1 METIINSS
9 HTRMK
14 SHELGTAILK
24 ASALLLSALLS
35 LLPAVSQAQSPDQKP
50 IKIGILSDMSGPYA
64 DQAGLGSVEA
74 ARMAIEEM
82 GGKIDNRPIELVSAD
97 HQHKTDVALGIV
109 RRWFDLDGVD
119 VVADMPNSGVAL
131 AVQQLTRER
140 NKIALFATA
149 ATTELTGKQCSPNGI
164 QWVYDAYSNAAG
176 LAKALIK
183 QGQKSWY
190 FITVDYA
197 LGQSLELEASKAIR
211 QAGGSIVGAVRHPLN
226 TADFSSYL
234 VHASETPAQV
244 IALANAGADTINSLK
259 QAKEFGLMNKPDR
272 TLVTPLVYIS
282 DIHSL
287 GLDLAGGL
295 TFVEGFYWDFD
306 DQTRAW
312 SKRFF
317 DRRGA
322 MPTMTH
328 AGVYSQ
334 VRHYLQ
340 AVRDTGTSDAQAV
353 LAKMRATPVNDFFS
367 HGGQIRA
374 DGRMVHDMLLVQVKR
389 PNEQKY
395 PWDYYKIVTVIPGS
409 EAFRPLS
416 ESECPLVR

>member
-1 METIINSS
+1 
-9 HTRMK
+9 
-14 SHELGTAILK
+14 LK
-24 ASALLLSALLS
+24 PSALLLSAFLS
-35 LLPAVSQAQSPDQKP
+35 LLPAVSQAQTADQKP

-74 ARMAIEEM
+74 AKMAIEDI
-82 GGKIDNRPIELVSAD
+82 GGKIGNRTIELVSAD

-109 RRWFDLDGVD
+109 RRWFDIDGVD

-259 QAKEFGLMNKPDR
+259 QAKEFGLMSKPDR

-295 TFVEGFYWDFD
+295 TFVEGFYWDLD

-340 AVRDTGTSDAQAV
+340 AVRDAGTSDAQAV

-367 HGGQIRA
+367 HGGQIRP

-395 PWDYYKIVTVIPGS
+395 PWDYYKVLTVIPGA

>member
-1 METIINSS
+1 MLICA
-9 HTRMK
+9 
-14 SHELGTAILK
+14 LIL
-24 ASALLLSALLS
+24 AFAGIAH
-35 LLPAVSQAQSPDQKP
+35 AQSVDQKP
-50 IKIGILSDMSGPYA
+50 IKIGVLSDMSGPYA
-64 DQAGLGSVEA
+64 DQAGAGSVEA
-74 ARMAIEEM
+74 ARMAIEDV
-82 GGKIDNRPIELVSAD
+82 GGKIGNRNIELVSAD
-97 HQHKTDVALGIV
+97 HQHKTDVALSIV
-109 RRWFDLDGVD
+109 RRWFDVEGVD
-119 VVADMPNSGVAL
+119 VVTDMPNSGVAL
-131 AVQQLTRER
+131 AVQQLTKER

-183 QGQKSWY
+183 QGKKSWY

-197 LGQSLELEASKAIR
+197 LGQSLEAEATKAIQ
-211 QAGGSIVGAVRHPLN
+211 QAGGTIAGTVRHPLN

-234 VHASETPAQV
+234 VHASDTPAQV

-259 QAKEFGLMNKPDR
+259 QAKEFGLMNNPNR

-287 GLDLAGGL
+287 GLNLAGGL
-295 TFVEGFYWDFD
+295 TFVEGFYWDLD

-328 AGVYSQ
+328 AGVYSE
-334 VRHYLQ
+334 VRHYLE
-340 AVRDTGTSDAQAV
+340 AVKAAGTTETQTV
-353 LAKMRATPVNDFFS
+353 LAKMRDTPVNDFFS

-389 PNEQKY
+389 ADEQRY
-395 PWDYYKIVTVIPGS
+395 PWDYYKILSVIPAS

-416 ESECPLVR
+416 ESQCPLVH

>member
-1 METIINSS
+1 MPSITKLLFCTLFLAFAATAHGQSS
-9 HTRMK
+9 
-14 SHELGTAILK
+14 
-24 ASALLLSALLS
+24 
-35 LLPAVSQAQSPDQKP
+35 DQRP
-50 IKIGILSDMSGPYA
+50 IKIGVLSDMSGPYA
-64 DQAGLGSVEA
+64 DQAGAGSVEA
-74 ARMAIEEM
+74 ARMAIEDA
-82 GGKIDNRPIELVSAD
+82 GGKIGGRNIELVSAD
-97 HQHKTDVALGIV
+97 HQHKTDVALSIV

-183 QGQKSWY
+183 QGKKSWY

-197 LGQSLELEASKAIR
+197 LGQSLELEATKAIQ
-211 QAGGSIVGAVRHPLN
+211 QAGGTVAGAVRHPLN

-234 VHASETPAQV
+234 VHASDTPAQV

-295 TFVEGFYWDFD
+295 TFVEGFYWDLD

-328 AGVYSQ
+328 AGVYSEI
-334 VRHYLQ
+334 RHYLE
-340 AVRDTGTSDAQAV
+340 AVKATATTDPQTV

-367 HGGQIRA
+367 HGGQIRP
-374 DGRMVHDMLLVQVKR
+374 DGRMAHDMLLVQVKG
-389 PNEQKY
+389 PDEQKY
-395 PWDYYKIVTVIPGS
+395 PWDYYKVLAVIPAA

-416 ESECPLVR
+416 ESQCPLIH

>member
-1 METIINSS
+1 MLICA
-9 HTRMK
+9 
-14 SHELGTAILK
+14 LIL
-24 ASALLLSALLS
+24 AFAGIAH
-35 LLPAVSQAQSPDQKP
+35 AQSVDQKP
-50 IKIGILSDMSGPYA
+50 IKIGVLSDMSGPYA
-64 DQAGLGSVEA
+64 DQAGAGSVEA
-74 ARMAIEEM
+74 ARMAIEDV
-82 GGKIDNRPIELVSAD
+82 GGKIGNRNIELVSAD
-97 HQHKTDVALGIV
+97 HQHKTDVALSIV
-109 RRWFDLDGVD
+109 RRWFDVEGVD
-119 VVADMPNSGVAL
+119 VVTDMPNSGVAL
-131 AVQQLTRER
+131 AVQQLTKER

-183 QGQKSWY
+183 QGKKSWY

-197 LGQSLELEASKAIR
+197 LGQSLEAEATKAIQ
-211 QAGGSIVGAVRHPLN
+211 QAGGTIAGTVRHPLN

-234 VHASETPAQV
+234 VHASDTPAQV

-259 QAKEFGLMNKPDR
+259 QAKEFGLMNNPNR

-287 GLDLAGGL
+287 GLNLAGGL
-295 TFVEGFYWDFD
+295 TFVEGFYWDLD

-328 AGVYSQ
+328 AGVYSE

-340 AVRDTGTSDAQAV
+340 AVKAAGTTETQTV
-353 LAKMRATPVNDFFS
+353 LAKMRDTPVNDFFS

-389 PNEQKY
+389 VDEQRY
-395 PWDYYKIVTVIPGS
+395 PWDYYKILSVIPAS

-416 ESECPLVR
+416 ESQCPLVH

>member
-1 METIINSS
+1 MPTTS
-9 HTRMK
+9 RM
-14 SHELGTAILK
+14 LICALIL
-24 ASALLLSALLS
+24 AFAGIAH
-35 LLPAVSQAQSPDQKP
+35 AQSVDQKP
-50 IKIGILSDMSGPYA
+50 IKIGVLSDMSGPYA
-64 DQAGLGSVEA
+64 DQAGAGSVEA
-74 ARMAIEEM
+74 ARMAIEDV
-82 GGKIDNRPIELVSAD
+82 GGKIGNRNIELVSAD
-97 HQHKTDVALGIV
+97 HQHKTDVALSIV
-109 RRWFDLDGVD
+109 RRWFDVEGVD
-119 VVADMPNSGVAL
+119 VVTDMPNSGVAL
-131 AVQQLTRER
+131 AVQQLTKER

-183 QGQKSWY
+183 QGKKSWY

-197 LGQSLELEASKAIR
+197 LGQSLEAEATKAIQ
-211 QAGGSIVGAVRHPLN
+211 QAGGTIAGTVRHPLN

-234 VHASETPAQV
+234 VHASDTPAQV

-259 QAKEFGLMNKPDR
+259 QAKEFGLMNNPNR

-287 GLDLAGGL
+287 GLNLAGGL
-295 TFVEGFYWDFD
+295 TFVEGFYWDLD

-328 AGVYSQ
+328 AGVYSE
-334 VRHYLQ
+334 VRHYLE
-340 AVRDTGTSDAQAV
+340 AVKAAGTTETQNV
-353 LAKMRATPVNDFFS
+353 LAKMRDTPVNDFFS

-389 PNEQKY
+389 ADEQRY
-395 PWDYYKIVTVIPGS
+395 PWDYYKILSVIPAS

-416 ESECPLVR
+416 ESQCPLVH

>member
-1 METIINSS
+1 LFLAISA
-9 HTRMK
+9 
-14 SHELGTAILK
+14 TAH
-24 ASALLLSALLS
+24 
-35 LLPAVSQAQSPDQKP
+35 AQSADQKP
-50 IKIGILSDMSGPYA
+50 IKIGVLSDMSGPYA
-64 DQAGLGSVEA
+64 DQAGTGSVEA
-74 ARMAIEEM
+74 ARMAIEDA
-82 GGKIDNRPIELVSAD
+82 GGKIGGRNIELVSAD
-97 HQHKTDVALGIV
+97 HQHKTDVALSIV
-109 RRWFDLDGVD
+109 RRWFDVDGVD
-119 VVADMPNSGVAL
+119 VVTDMPNSGVAL

-183 QGQKSWY
+183 QGKKSWY

-197 LGQSLELEASKAIR
+197 LGQSLELEATKAVQ
-211 QAGGSIVGAVRHPLN
+211 QAGGTIAGAVRHPLN

-234 VHASETPAQV
+234 VHASDTPAQV

-295 TFVEGFYWDFD
+295 TFVEGFYWDLD
-306 DQTRAW
+306 DETRAW

-328 AGVYSQ
+328 AGVYSE
-334 VRHYLQ
+334 VRHYLA
-340 AVRDTGTSDAQAV
+340 AVKATGTTDPQAV

-367 HGGQIRA
+367 HGGQIRP
-374 DGRMVHDMLLVQVKR
+374 DGRMAHDMLLVQVKR
-389 PNEQKY
+389 PDEQKY
-395 PWDYYKIVTVIPGS
+395 PWDYYKVLAVIPAA

-416 ESECPLVR
+416 ESQCPLLH

>member
-1 METIINSS
+1 MPSITMLLFC
-9 HTRMK
+9 T
-14 SHELGTAILK
+14 
-24 ASALLLSALLS
+24 LLLAFSATADAQ
-35 LLPAVSQAQSPDQKP
+35 PADQRP
-50 IKIGILSDMSGPYA
+50 IKIGVLSDMSGPYA
-64 DQAGLGSVEA
+64 DQAGAGSVEA
-74 ARMAIEEM
+74 ARMAIEDA
-82 GGKIDNRPIELVSAD
+82 GGKIGGRNIELLSAD
-97 HQHKTDVALGIV
+97 HQHKTDVALSIV
-109 RRWFDLDGVD
+109 RRWFDVEGVD
-119 VVADMPNSGVAL
+119 VVTDMPNSGVAL
-131 AVQQLTRER
+131 AVQQLTKER
-140 NKIALFATA
+140 NKVALFATA

-183 QGQKSWY
+183 QGKKSWY

-197 LGQSLELEASKAIR
+197 LGQSLEAEASKAIQ
-211 QAGGSIVGAVRHPLN
+211 QAGGTIAGAVRHPLN

-234 VHASETPAQV
+234 IHASNTPAQV

-317 DRRGA
+317 DRQGA

-328 AGVYSQ
+328 AGVYSE
-334 VRHYLQ
+334 VRHYLE
-340 AVRDTGTSDAQAV
+340 AVKAAATTDTQAV

-389 PNEQKY
+389 PDEQKY
-395 PWDYYKIVTVIPGS
+395 PWDYYKILTVIPAS

-416 ESECPLVR
+416 ESQCPLVH

>member
-1 METIINSS
+1 
-9 HTRMK
+9 
-14 SHELGTAILK
+14 LK
-24 ASALLLSALLS
+24 ASALLLSAVLS
-35 LLPAVSQAQSPDQKP
+35 FFPAVSQAQSADQKP

-74 ARMAIEEM
+74 AKMAIEDI
-82 GGKIDNRPIELVSAD
+82 GGKIGNRTIELVSAD

-109 RRWFDLDGVD
+109 RRWFDIDGVD

-259 QAKEFGLMNKPDR
+259 QAKEFGLMSKPDR

-295 TFVEGFYWDFD
+295 TFVEGFYWDLD

-340 AVRDTGTSDAQAV
+340 AVRDAGTTDSQAV

-395 PWDYYKIVTVIPGS
+395 PWDYYKVLTVIPGA

-416 ESECPLVR
+416 ESECPLVH

>member
-1 METIINSS
+1 
-9 HTRMK
+9 
-14 SHELGTAILK
+14 LK
-24 ASALLLSALLS
+24 ASALLLSAVLS
-35 LLPAVSQAQSPDQKP
+35 LFPAVSQAQSADQKP

-74 ARMAIEEM
+74 AKMAIEDI
-82 GGKIDNRPIELVSAD
+82 GGKIGNRTIELVSAD

-109 RRWFDLDGVD
+109 RRWFDIDGVD

-259 QAKEFGLMNKPDR
+259 QAKEFGLMSKPDR

-295 TFVEGFYWDFD
+295 TFVEGFYWDLD

-340 AVRDTGTSDAQAV
+340 AVRDAGTTDSQAV

-367 HGGQIRA
+367 HGGQIRP

-395 PWDYYKIVTVIPGS
+395 PWDYYKVLTVIPGA

-416 ESECPLVR
+416 ESECPLVH

>member
-1 METIINSS
+1 MPTTS
-9 HTRMK
+9 RM
-14 SHELGTAILK
+14 LICALIL
-24 ASALLLSALLS
+24 AFAGIAH
-35 LLPAVSQAQSPDQKP
+35 AQSVDQKP
-50 IKIGILSDMSGPYA
+50 IKIGVLSDMSGPYA
-64 DQAGLGSVEA
+64 DQAGAGSVEA
-74 ARMAIEEM
+74 ARMAIEDV
-82 GGKIDNRPIELVSAD
+82 GGKIGNRNIELVSAD
-97 HQHKTDVALGIV
+97 HQHKTDVALSIV
-109 RRWFDLDGVD
+109 RRWFDVEGVD
-119 VVADMPNSGVAL
+119 VVTDMPNSGVAL
-131 AVQQLTRER
+131 AVQQLTKER

-183 QGQKSWY
+183 QGKKSWY

-197 LGQSLELEASKAIR
+197 LGQSLEAEATKAIQ
-211 QAGGSIVGAVRHPLN
+211 QAGGTIAGTVRHPLN

-234 VHASETPAQV
+234 VHASDTPAQV

-259 QAKEFGLMNKPDR
+259 QAKEFGLMSNPNR

-287 GLDLAGGL
+287 GLNLAGGL
-295 TFVEGFYWDFD
+295 TFVEGFYWDLD

-328 AGVYSQ
+328 AGVYSE
-334 VRHYLQ
+334 VRHYLE
-340 AVRDTGTSDAQAV
+340 AVKAAGTTETQTV
-353 LAKMRATPVNDFFS
+353 LAKMRDTPVNDFFS

-389 PNEQKY
+389 ADEQRY
-395 PWDYYKIVTVIPGS
+395 PWDYYKILSVIPAS

-416 ESECPLVR
+416 ESQCPLVH